1 MHGNI
6 IKRALKPV
14 LEERLNHYPV
24 VALLGARQ
32 VGKSTLARQVA
43 EELKDQENIRYLDLE
58 RTSDLNKLSDP
69 EAYFIENSDK
79 LICLD
84 EIQRLPEIFPLIRSL
99 VDAKGGNR
107 QFLILGSASRELI
120 RQSSESLAGRVSYL
134 ELTPFTFLEI
144 PEYEQKHYWKKH
156 WLRGGYPRSWLA
168 TSDGRSYQWREDYI
182 RSFLERDIPQLGF
195 NIPANTLGRFWRM
208 LAHVSGQTLNS
219 SKLAD
224 SMGVSAHEIR
234 KYVDLLEQTFVLRVL
249 LPYEGNVKKRL
260 IKSPKI
266 YIRDTGILHALL
278 EIENRDQ
285 LFSNPIYGASFEAY
299 VIENILVSIQS
310 QNGPQWRSYF
320 FRTSN
325 GAEIDLVLE
334 KGQQR
339 IAIEIKSSTAPK
351 VSRGFWNAI
360 EDINST
366 ANYVIAPVESA
377 YPLAKNVQVVSLGG
391 FIAEYLR

>member
-6 IKRALKPV
+6 LKRALKPV

-24 VALLGARQ
+24 VVLLGARQ
-32 VGKSTLARQVA
+32 VG
-43 EELKDQENIRYLDLE
+43 
-58 RTSDLNKLSDP
+58 
-69 EAYFIENSDK
+69 
-79 LICLD
+79 
-84 EIQRLPEIFPLIRSL
+84 
-99 VDAKGGNR
+99 
-107 QFLILGSASRELI
+107 
-120 RQSSESLAGRVSYL
+120 
-134 ELTPFTFLEI
+134 
-144 PEYEQKHYWKKH
+144 
-156 WLRGGYPRSWLA
+156 
-168 TSDGRSYQWREDYI
+168 
-182 RSFLERDIPQLGF
+182 
-195 NIPANTLGRFWRM
+195 
-208 LAHVSGQTLNS
+208 
-219 SKLAD
+219 
-224 SMGVSAHEIR
+224 
-234 KYVDLLEQTFVLRVL
+234 
-249 LPYEGNVKKRL
+249 
-260 IKSPKI
+260 KSPKI

-366 ANYVIAPVESA
+366 GRRYGCWCIISFGSCRHLTLWFYMDTV
-377 YPLAKNVQVVSLGG
+377 
-391 FIAEYLR
+391 RM

>member
-1 MHGNI
+1 
-6 IKRALKPV
+6 
-14 LEERLNHYPV
+14 
-24 VALLGARQ
+24 
-32 VGKSTLARQVA
+32 
-43 EELKDQENIRYLDLE
+43 
-58 RTSDLNKLSDP
+58 
-69 EAYFIENSDK
+69 
-79 LICLD
+79 
-84 EIQRLPEIFPLIRSL
+84 
-99 VDAKGGNR
+99 
-107 QFLILGSASRELI
+107 
-120 RQSSESLAGRVSYL
+120 
-134 ELTPFTFLEI
+134 
-144 PEYEQKHYWKKH
+144 
-156 WLRGGYPRSWLA
+156 
-168 TSDGRSYQWREDYI
+168 
-182 RSFLERDIPQLGF
+182 
-195 NIPANTLGRFWRM
+195 M

-320 FRTSN
+320 FRTSS

-377 YPLAKNVQVVSLGG
+377 YPLAKNVQVVSLGE
-391 FIAEYLR
+391 FIAKVQTQ